1 MVKEYFL
8 RRMERLVPIL
18 LLTSHDLPAADSGE
32 IADFCKE
39 FIYSGTPAFR
49 MLYFA
54 MILLLQALCR
64 LRTGRSIYS
73 LRPPEAEEFLE
84 SLYSSRLILLNAVPT
99 LLSMPFNMAYYG
111 RDDVQEAL
119 GFEVRALREEALQRE
134 VVR

>member
-1 MVKEYFL
+1 
-8 RRMERLVPIL
+8 MERLVPVL
-18 LLTSHDLPAADSGE
+18 LLTSHDLPAADSE
-32 IADFCKE
+32 ETADFCRE

-49 MLYFA
+49 ILYFA

-73 LRPPEAEEFLE
+73 LRPPETEEFLE
-84 SLYSSRLILLNAVPT
+84 SLYSSRMILLNAVPT

-119 GFEVRALREEALQRE
+119 GFEVRALREEALRRE
-134 VVR
+134 VAR